1 MNNHNASQT
10 IATDDDDYD
19 DDDDDELNK
28 VFIKLGNHI
37 NNKFINSETESSSES
52 NSETD
57 SDSEIKRE
65 TLINIGAYLQQV
77 CDEINDEIC
86 ENYYNIMSKVFNEL
100 LTLKNNYI
108 SDEEEWEE
116 LFYLSDDSTD
126 DPFIFL

>member
-37 NNKFINSETESSSES
+37 NNKFINSESSSES
-52 NSETD
+52 NSD

-65 TLINIGAYLQQV
+65 TLINIGAYMQQV
-77 CDEINDEIC
+77 SDKINDEIC
-86 ENYYNIMSKVFNEL
+86 ENYHDIMIKVFNEL
-100 LTLKNNYI
+100 LSLKNNYI
-108 SDEEEWEE
+108 SEEEEWEE
-116 LFYLSDDSTD
+116 LFYLSDDSND